1 MCPGGVPAL
10 PSSWPPWEPEG
21 WELAS
26 GGGALRVWM
35 SLLVWGRPGVQDKED
50 WELPELLRGRGL
62 GSKELKG
69 HLQPPH
75 PHRFPDGGRP
85 ETFSWGPGATDRWE
99 GICEPP
105 NRMQNGTCARA
116 CAHTGVIGRGRSNTL
131 IRFLEEAVIQRLRT
145 PAGGA
150 DSLGDM

>member
-1 MCPGGVPAL
+1 MCPGGAPAL

-50 WELPELLRGRGL
+50 WELPELLRGRGWAPRSSRDTCSHPTPI
-62 GSKELKG
+62 GS
-69 HLQPPH
+69 QRAADP
-75 PHRFPDGGRP
+75 
-85 ETFSWGPGATDRWE
+85 TSSWGPGATDRWE